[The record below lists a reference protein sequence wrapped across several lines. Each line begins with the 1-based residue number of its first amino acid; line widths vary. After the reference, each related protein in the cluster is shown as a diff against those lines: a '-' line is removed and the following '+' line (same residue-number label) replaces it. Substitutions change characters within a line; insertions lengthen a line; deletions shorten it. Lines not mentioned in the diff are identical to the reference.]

1 MKKYLKILMILLISI
16 IYPGGIHAQTGEEL
30 DNATGTSMMP
40 IVNSLVDVVKAIE
53 QSDVEIVH
61 IEFDLIFENGK
72 KEIFRTLSQGYTYG
86 MMAYGDYR
94 LGNVGI
100 DLYTESEDSWEYVQS
115 GQLTEGTMTLL
126 YKVEETRQY
135 KIVLRPLE
143 FKEGYT
149 AGHYGL
155 VIIHDVLN

>member
-1 MKKYLKILMILLISI
+1 MKKYLMILLIALCMPI
-16 IYPGGIHAQTGEEL
+16 GIFAQTGEDL
-30 DNATGTSMMP
+30 DNENGTSMMP
-40 IVNSLVDVVKAIE
+40 IVNTLVDVVKAIE

-61 IEFDLIFENGK
+61 IEFDLIFEDGK

-94 LGNVGI
+94 IGNIGI
-100 DLYTESEDSWEYVQS
+100 DLYAESDDSWEYVQS

-126 YKVEETRQY
+126 YKVEETKQY

-143 FKEGYT
+143 FKEGYS